1 MVVKNQKNMIH
12 DVVMNFIPK
21 KKTEPPKVS
30 LEQMVKEHTKLLEEK
45 GKTNQHIQRDQFHNT
60 NVISQPSHTTQP
72 VNVINEIEKR
82 YLDKPITIS
91 KIESPTISDVIMP
104 VGGDILKKPNSR
116 KRSRNISK
124 STVEKLIDSKLKSEF
139 IENFINNNS
148 NTRQPTNKAKSPKVT
163 NNIKK
168 SRESN
173 IKSLTNNNIKIENNT
188 KSPVL
193 KKFKSE
199 NNINQKHKIVQNK
212 DQLFKIPLKKTSNTI
227 SNNISNTITNNARYN
242 NINNNSLNNLI
253 HSKNQN
259 RTNNYLK
266 NISNKNKNEADIK
279 LDSFRDYEIKIK
291 NSRKKSKKNNIKRSN
306 KYKCSRKNSN
316 KKSKVK
322 SNSISKDIK
331 INKGV
336 PNYLKEDLKQLIGNN
351 ITINNDN
358 FNFN

>member
-212 DQLFKIPLKKTSNTI
+212 DQLFKIPLKKTSN
-227 SNNISNTITNNARYN
+227 NISNTITNNARYN

-358 FNFN
+358 FNFNKH

>member
-212 DQLFKIPLKKTSNTI
+212 DQLFKIPLKKTSN
-227 SNNISNTITNNARYN
+227 NISNTITNNARYN